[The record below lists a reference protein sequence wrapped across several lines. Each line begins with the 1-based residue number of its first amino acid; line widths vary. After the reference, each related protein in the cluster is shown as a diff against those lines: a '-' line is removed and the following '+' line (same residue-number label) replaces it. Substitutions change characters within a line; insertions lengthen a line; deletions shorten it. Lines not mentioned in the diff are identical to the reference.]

1 MTDGIVDVK
10 LRQRRNQVD
19 KVLGS
24 HQDASSVLPLQI
36 ADVLLLELL
45 DLVRLSGS
53 EFPCKVVAFA
63 LEGFSDV
70 GPESDVED
78 AVIHLKRFFVYT
90 YKINFYLFVF
100 VECKETT
107 PVSLLV
113 LLIDAS
119 SVLID
124 DA

>member
-70 GPESDVED
+70 GPEGDVED

-100 VECKETT
+100 IKCKEAA